1 MGWWCSPT
9 GCAPRWT
16 RSAGSPSARRS
27 CSGWWTPGS
36 RVTRR
41 TGSCNERRRPRG
53 TTTRRSAR
61 RSRQSHRR
69 RTSIWTPC
77 STRHGSSRTW
87 ARCSTDWRSSPWR
100 CPVAELAAQGKVRDL
115 YDVDDDRLLLVA
127 TDRISAFDVVLPDAI
142 PNKGRVLTGLS
153 LFWFERTADL
163 VPNHVA
169 GASLA
174 EFPAPFSDDAGLAGR
189 ATLVRRA
196 RVSPMECVVR
206 GYLGGS
212 GWAHYREGGAFCGI
226 PLPAGRTESAR
237 LPERIFT
244 PTSKATTG
252 HDLPLTPEEARSL
265 VGAGLYERLKEVAVG
280 IYERIVATALD
291 AGVIVA
297 DTKFEFGFI
306 DGDLALIDEVGT
318 PDSSRFW
325 PADVYEPG
333 RAQPS
338 FDKQFVR
345 DWLDASGWDH
355 EPPPPTL
362 PADVIARTA
371 ATYAEAYERLTG
383 EPFVGYLRRAG
394 VENE

>member
-1 MGWWCSPT
+1 
-9 GCAPRWT
+9 
-16 RSAGSPSARRS
+16 
-27 CSGWWTPGS
+27 
-36 RVTRR
+36 
-41 TGSCNERRRPRG
+41 
-53 TTTRRSAR
+53 
-61 RSRQSHRR
+61 
-69 RTSIWTPC
+69 
-77 STRHGSSRTW
+77 
-87 ARCSTDWRSSPWR
+87 
-100 CPVAELAAQGKVRDL
+100 
-115 YDVDDDRLLLVA
+115 
-127 TDRISAFDVVLPDAI
+127 
-142 PNKGRVLTGLS
+142 
-153 LFWFERTADL
+153 
-163 VPNHVA
+163 
-169 GASLA
+169 
-174 EFPAPFSDDAGLAGR
+174 
-189 ATLVRRA
+189 
-196 RVSPMECVVR
+196 
-206 GYLGGS
+206 
-212 GWAHYREGGAFCGI
+212 
-226 PLPAGRTESAR
+226 LPAGLTESAR
-237 LPERIFT
+237 LPEPIFT
-244 PTSKATTG
+244 PTTKATTG

-280 IYERIVATALD
+280 IYERIAATALD

-383 EPFVGYLRRAG
+383 EPFVDYLRRAG